1 MQVKI
6 FRSNGP
12 KVLEEEVNE
21 WLEALP
27 GGTTIVSTQTTSAT
41 QNTVD
46 APDIGRAVIIITI
59 WYEQA

>member
-21 WLEALP
+21 WLAALP
-27 GGTTIVSTQTTSAT
+27 KSATVVSTQTAAAT
-41 QNTVD
+41 HTT
-46 APDIGRAVIIITI
+46 PDSPGVSRAVIVITI
-59 WYEQA
+59 WYEGA